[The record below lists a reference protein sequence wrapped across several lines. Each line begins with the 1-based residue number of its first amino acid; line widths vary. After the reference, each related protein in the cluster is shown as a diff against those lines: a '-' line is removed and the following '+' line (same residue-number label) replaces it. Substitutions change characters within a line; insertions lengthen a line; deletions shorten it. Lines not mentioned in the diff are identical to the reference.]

1 MRVLRT
7 FLVIAAMASLS
18 ACAGS
23 PPEATSR
30 PAVPPPSAEA
40 LTWQIDAA
48 ERALEDGSTDEAG
61 QLFARVLASAPDDP
75 RARLGIAELKLA
87 LGDPREAGR
96 LFDELTGIADVA
108 ARAEQGRGLALLQS
122 GRREP
127 ALAALAKAVDSDPS
141 LWRAWNAI
149 GHLHDRAS
157 QWVEARAAYEQAL
170 AASPFKAGI
179 LNNMGFSLV
188 LQRQWAEA
196 AELLSQAVH
205 LKPDFELARNNLRLA
220 LAWQGRYVEALS
232 GVQRDKMA
240 MALNNVGYAA
250 MMRGDLAAAEGYL
263 LRAIETSPAFFEPAA
278 LNLLQLDALKGR
290 AE

>member
-18 ACAGS
+18 ACAGG
-23 PPEATSR
+23 PPETMS
-30 PAVPPPSAEA
+30 PAAPPPSAEA
-40 LTWQIDAA
+40 LSWQIQAA

-61 QLFARVLASAPDDP
+61 QMFARILASAPDDP
-75 RARLGIAELKLA
+75 RALLGVGELKLA
-87 LGDPREAGR
+87 LGEPREAGR
-96 LFDELTGIADVA
+96 LFDQLTGNPEVA
-108 ARAEQGRGLALLQS
+108 ARAEQGRGLALLQTD
-122 GRREP
+122 RRDS
-127 ALAALAKAVDSDPS
+127 ALESLTKAVELDPS

-149 GHLHDRAS
+149 GHLHDRAGR
-157 QWVEARAAYEQAL
+157 WVEARAAYEQAL
-170 AASPFKAGI
+170 AASPFRAGI

-188 LQRQWAEA
+188 LQRQWGEA

-240 MALNNVGYAA
+240 IALNNVGYAA

-278 LNLLQLDALKGR
+278 LNLLQLDSLKGK